1 MPTLIKSGSLQANSR
16 IAILVS
22 QYHSKITDAL
32 LEGALTEVRA
42 AGVPEASIDVLYL
55 PGAFELSVAAK
66 KAASRADISAVI
78 CLGCV
83 IQGETPHFDYI
94 CRSVAM
100 GIMRAAQDSGKPVTF
115 GVITANTPEQA
126 FERAGGSVGNKGAEA
141 AKAALDLLR
150 VFTKWET

>member
-1 MPTLIKSGSLQANSR
+1 MANTLIPGPVSAETR

-22 QYHSKITDAL
+22 RYNQKVTDAL
-32 LEGALTEVRA
+32 LEGALAEARA
-42 AGVPEASIDVLYL
+42 AGLPEEHIDVLYV
-55 PGAFELSVAAK
+55 PGAFELSAAAK
-66 KAASRADISAVI
+66 KAAFRSDIAAVI

-94 CRSVAM
+94 CQSAAM
-100 GIMRAAQDSGKPVTF
+100 GVMRAAQDSGKPVTF

-141 AKAALDLLR
+141 AKAALELLS
-150 VFTKWET
+150 VFTKWEK